1 VKFLH
6 CQFRFFLL
14 ILSGPIEKGANDGQ
28 TAYAKDIVAALRAA
42 VTKSPVAKGGVK
54 GKGKPG
60 RRKKESDVSDMLLDA
75 HNSAAGSAIAT
86 GPSSWGILE
95 PLHDILGPVADIFG
109 AIISPTM
116 MIGFLGALV
125 LYMYLR
131 QSTVTGN
138 RAYNLG
144 APGMPTHQRM
154 AAYEEMWRGE
164 ETELWHWLD
173 ERVGMDSM
181 GAMGKSGE
189 KIATA
194 ARHLAARGAKAIRD
208 LDGLGEREM
217 LEALRVTR
225 ERLEV
230 LEGAVVA
237 RKHKRAGSG
246 STTPVAQGGGG
257 KAVDDADRASDL

>member
-1 VKFLH
+1 
-6 CQFRFFLL
+6 
-14 ILSGPIEKGANDGQ
+14 
-28 TAYAKDIVAALRAA
+28 
-42 VTKSPVAKGGVK
+42 
-54 GKGKPG
+54 
-60 RRKKESDVSDMLLDA
+60 MLLDG
-75 HNSAAGSAIAT
+75 HNSAAGSAVAT
-86 GPSSWGILE
+86 GPSSWGVLE

-131 QSTVTGN
+131 QSRVADN

-164 ETELWHWLD
+164 ETELWQWLD
-173 ERVGMDSM
+173 ERVGMDTM

-189 KIATA
+189 KAATA

-208 LDGLGEREM
+208 LDSLGEREM

-230 LEGAVVA
+230 LEGAVLA
-237 RKHKRAGSG
+237 RKRKRAGSG
-246 STTPVAQGGGG
+246 STTPPVAQGSGG
-257 KAVDDADRASDL
+257 KAADVDRDPALDS